1 LVAAPVDLRR
11 AIARPQAR
19 LHGRAVDAAR
29 RLGYVRRRITTREDA
44 MLRLAVLAALA
55 IGAVPAVGRAQ
66 AGGVTVFAAASL
78 TDALRALAQEWG
90 GVRGNA
96 APRLSFAAS
105 SALARQI
112 EQGAPADLFLSAD
125 EPWMDYVQQRGLIL
139 PETRVSPIGNALVLV
154 APASAGAAPTSVAL
168 ARGGT
173 DLAALLGPGGRLAT
187 GDPAH
192 VPVGRYAQAALS
204 WMGQW
209 DAVAPRL
216 ARADNVR
223 AALLL
228 VERGE
233 APLGIVYAT
242 DAAASQEVRVVG
254 TFPAG
259 SHPPIT
265 YPFALTR
272 RAAGSAAARDLLA
285 FLTGPEAAP
294 TWQRFGFVLSR

>member
-1 LVAAPVDLRR
+1 MHRRALLAAALPAAAAPAR
-11 AIARPQAR
+11 A
-19 LHGRAVDAAR
+19 
-29 RLGYVRRRITTREDA
+29 
-44 MLRLAVLAALA
+44 
-55 IGAVPAVGRAQ
+55 RAQ
-66 AGGVTVFAAASL
+66 QPVTAFAAASL
-78 TDALRALAQEWG
+78 TDALRAQAQDWAA
-90 GVRGNA
+90 RGKP

-125 EPWMDYVQQRGLIL
+125 EPWMDYLQQRNLIA
-139 PETRVSPIGNALVLV
+139 PETRVSPLGNALVLV
-154 APASAGAAPTSVAL
+154 AQAGRARPLAL
-168 ARGGT
+168 DRGT
-173 DLAALLGPGGRLAT
+173 DLAALLGPNDRIAT

-192 VPVGRYAQAALS
+192 VPAGRYARAALE

-209 DAVAPRL
+209 NALAPRL

-242 DAAASQEVRVVG
+242 DAAASSAVRVIG
-254 TFPAG
+254 TFPPA

-265 YPFALTR
+265 YPFAITR
-272 RAAGSAAARDLLA
+272 RAAANAQARALLA
-285 FLTGPEAAP
+285 FLSGAEAAP
-294 TWQRFGFVLSR
+294 NWQRFGFSLAG